1 MIMAIYTAH
10 PRRHT
15 RSLTPSRPLPRNNP
29 RFHLRNQP
37 NRPAPPHL
45 ARLALA
51 HHGGRTAP
59 HSTAQRSRG
68 GRLPPPRGD
77 TDASFFHSASLSIA
91 LGDPSPGNLPPS
103 LLHGRARWSREMSNK
118 PHRTFGSDDAIKYS
132 LSAAGGSRAKK
143 RYRTSIPSI
152 YLALVYRSRL
162 GAGMF
167 LVRDRRLFPNCCGPD
182 HEVLACLARLAL
194 RFFAQVPVSAVS

>member
-15 RSLTPSRPLPRNNP
+15 RSLTPSTQQPPFPSTQPTKPPSSTSSRQIGARTPR
-29 RFHLRNQP
+29 R
-37 NRPAPPHL
+37 A
-45 ARLALA
+45 
-51 HHGGRTAP
+51 